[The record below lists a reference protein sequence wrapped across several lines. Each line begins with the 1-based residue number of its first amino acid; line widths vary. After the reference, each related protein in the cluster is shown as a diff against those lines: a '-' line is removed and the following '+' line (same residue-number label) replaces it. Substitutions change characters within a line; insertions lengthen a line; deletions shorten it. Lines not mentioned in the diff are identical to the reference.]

1 MIPRNNVKF
10 YTKPILGFLL
20 NFLSFP
26 FVVVILSLFLD
37 EILMPQ
43 DSPPIMH
50 DCFSPLYAR
59 CFLPVFL
66 FLILSCPKCALVW
79 GNCCE
84 RLCVEIFVRVLRSS
98 RVNFNNANNTNV
110 FSVSESKVLL
120 FCYCCGSQFCVTKAV
135 LQVQSLVVLL
145 IVTKIVVAVS
155 IVGVCCE
162 LNRCKSCKR

>member
-1 MIPRNNVKF
+1 MMLKNLLIQEPILK
-10 YTKPILGFLL
+10 YPDPTKPAR
-20 NFLSFP
+20 
-26 FVVVILSLFLD
+26 
-37 EILMPQ
+37 
-43 DSPPIMH
+43 
-50 DCFSPLYAR
+50 CFSPLYAR

-84 RLCVEIFVRVLRSS
+84 RLRVEIFVRVLHSS

-120 FCYCCGSQFCVTKAV
+120 FCYCCSSQFCVTKAV

-145 IVTKIVVAVS
+145 IVTEIVVAVS
-155 IVGVCCE
+155 IIGVCCE
-162 LNRCKSCKR
+162 LNRCKSCKGCKH